1 MVSGDKGCEKD
12 SFKGF
17 FCDLDWV
24 IEYFGVV
31 FFLNLENWLFWNV
44 NEGRFKKNVRIVKRG
59 VKADALVCYIEFSG
73 DNDIAWISAVELVE
87 EKLIF
92 SDRDVF
98 DFGKPFL
105 GFVLE
110 SSFQFWI
117 HFLLGKIWNGM
128 YVRYFL

>member
-17 FCDLDWV
+17 FCYFDWV
-24 IEYFGVV
+24 VEYFGVV
-31 FFLNLENWLFWNV
+31 FFLNLENLLFWDV
-44 NEGRFKKNVRIVKRG
+44 NEGWFKKNVRIVKRW
-59 VKADALVCYIEFSG
+59 VKADAIVCYIEFSG
-73 DNDIAWISAVELVE
+73 DNDIAWISAIELVE
-87 EKLIF
+87 QILIF

-98 DFGKPFL
+98 LFGKPFL

-117 HFLLGKIWNGM
+117 HFLLGMDWNQM
-128 YVRYFL
+128 